1 MANVNVEAAVPE
13 QQVEIEA
20 EHSDYDSAVSDSDYA
35 SLTTSLSSSVTNYV
49 YENGRRY
56 HRFREGQYLFPND
69 EVEQDRLDMVHH
81 IDRLM
86 LGGALFKA
94 PISTS
99 PQRVLD
105 IGTGTGIWALEFA
118 DEFPSAE
125 VLGIDL
131 SPIQPQWTAPN
142 CQFVVD
148 DVEAVWPYPEAK
160 AFDYIHQRN
169 MVGSLADWDRVARQA
184 YQHLKPGG
192 FYELQEFR
200 FEFMSQGNK
209 EAFQN
214 SVIDEWQKLV
224 DEGTAK
230 FGKPLNI
237 AHELADKAKAAGF
250 VNVHEDV
257 LKIPIGSWPKD
268 KPLKTI
274 GQWMQVHAIESVE
287 PLTLALFTRVLGWS
301 EAECRVLIAKVQ
313 REFKER
319 RQYYVNCHFIYGQ
332 KPTA

>member
-1 MANVNVEAAVPE
+1 M
-13 QQVEIEA
+13 
-20 EHSDYDSAVSDSDYA
+20 
-35 SLTTSLSSSVTNYV
+35 
-49 YENGRRY
+49 
-56 HRFREGQYLFPND
+56 
-69 EVEQDRLDMVHH
+69 
-81 IDRLM
+81 
-86 LGGALFKA
+86 
-94 PISTS
+94 
-99 PQRVLD
+99 
-105 IGTGTGIWALEFA
+105 
-118 DEFPSAE
+118 
-125 VLGIDL
+125 
-131 SPIQPQWTAPN
+131 
-142 CQFVVD
+142 VD

>member
-131 SPIQPQWTAPN
+131 SPIQPQWYFT
-142 CQFVVD
+142 
-148 DVEAVWPYPEAK
+148 EPESHWSA
-160 AFDYIHQRN
+160 
-169 MVGSLADWDRVARQA
+169 SLIR
-184 YQHLKPGG
+184 
-192 FYELQEFR
+192 
-200 FEFMSQGNK
+200 
-209 EAFQN
+209 
-214 SVIDEWQKLV
+214 LV
-224 DEGTAK
+224 
-230 FGKPLNI
+230 
-237 AHELADKAKAAGF
+237 
-250 VNVHEDV
+250 
-257 LKIPIGSWPKD
+257 
-268 KPLKTI
+268 
-274 GQWMQVHAIESVE
+274 
-287 PLTLALFTRVLGWS
+287 
-301 EAECRVLIAKVQ
+301 
-313 REFKER
+313 
-319 RQYYVNCHFIYGQ
+319 
-332 KPTA
+332 